1 MWVNS
6 EIHKNVE
13 IRGNNKPYSVLKDE
27 QELDIV
33 AFNKVLIN
41 ASDKF
46 WDTRK
51 KNGSRVTPEKF
62 RWKERN
68 EEEIKPGKIATTER
82 SSSNIVGTRNKIK
95 YNEWLG
101 KIRVVEREIIKNTN
115 K

>member
-13 IRGNNKPYSVLKDE
+13 ISGNNKPYSVLEDE

-51 KNGSRVTPEKF
+51 KMD
-62 RWKERN
+62 
-68 EEEIKPGKIATTER
+68 
-82 SSSNIVGTRNKIK
+82 
-95 YNEWLG
+95 
-101 KIRVVEREIIKNTN
+101 
-115 K
+115 